1 LNPERSLLLLMHLK
15 QEISIFKRIIL
26 LTLIVFLFSC
36 GKGEVKKVTEE
47 SIIAQ
52 EAFGLAETIRTA
64 YLDDDRKTLENNST
78 KNGYIELIGAIKSFD
93 SAELTFT
100 PTWVEIEDSFVK
112 LSISWKG
119 IWIVSGEKKEERG
132 LAVFVFEGRPLKLAQ
147 VLRENP
153 FRQPE

>member
-15 QEISIFKRIIL
+15 QETSIFKRIIL

-36 GKGEVKKVTEE
+36 GKEEVKKVTEE

-100 PTWVEIEDSFVK
+100 PTWVEIEDSVVK
-112 LSISWKG
+112 LSIYWKG
-119 IWIVSGEKKEERG
+119 IWTVSGDKKEERG